1 MTELRRVR
9 KVGGSLTVTIPPDT
23 VFVEGDWIKFE
34 KGDDHVILRK
44 VVV

>member
-9 KVGGSLTVTIPPDT
+9 KVGGSLTVTIPPAT
-23 VFVEGDWIKFE
+23 PLVEGDWIKVE
-34 KGDDHVILRK
+34 VDGDRVVLTK

>member
-9 KVGGSLTVTIPPDT
+9 KVGGSLTLTIPPDT
-23 VFVEGDWIKFE
+23 IFVEGDWVKFDTVD
-34 KGDDHVILRK
+34 GGVLLRK